1 VRALR
6 RVLNQLQ
13 RAGFTQVAAVALDA
27 PVPGLHVQRVVVP
40 GMRISEL
47 L

>member
-1 VRALR
+1 VR
-6 RVLNQLQ
+6 RVLKQMGA
-13 RAGFTQVAAVALDA
+13 AGFTQVAAVSLDA
-27 PVPGLHVQRVVVP
+27 PVPGLHVKRVVVP